1 MARCIGQRITE
12 SIARPSALI
21 TPVVKP
27 ERLPMANTLWP
38 TCDCLDVSIRI
49 DEADQPGASIRY
61 TAGSLSAA
69 TPTTCAF
76 PLDWSAN
83 VTWGWSCILNHMKI
97 GGDAAFG
104 IPNKSRSRFLAVSG
118 KGQCKENG
126 LYSDGG
132 DLTSVGD
139 ACLNSAPGPMP
150 SSALI
155 HDIIDFSAGQSSP
168 GQKPYAERPLDHL
181 TWRHQP
187 RFATQSKRQ

>member
-1 MARCIGQRITE
+1 MFPFGSMKPINRAPRFVTPRDPYQQQRRPPVPSHWIGRLTSPGLERHSE
-12 SIARPSALI
+12 SH
-21 TPVVKP
+21 
-27 ERLPMANTLWP
+27 ENG
-38 TCDCLDVSIRI
+38 DDV
-49 DEADQPGASIRY
+49 
-61 TAGSLSAA
+61 
-69 TPTTCAF
+69 
-76 PLDWSAN
+76 
-83 VTWGWSCILNHMKI
+83 
-97 GGDAAFG
+97 AFG